1 MANIVLLR
9 AYYERPNFY
18 SAAVYISQSTGSLM
32 FLVNLMLIVAASAGY
47 GLQRLFYGPL
57 RPIETEQLY
66 DKAWLFGLDLGTGP
80 KNIWRMAANCQWRSL
95 RSDSLSFHPEYD
107 VGTPD
112 GRK

>member
-1 MANIVLLR
+1 MANVVLLR

-32 FLVNLMLIVAASAGY
+32 FLVNLMLIVAASFGF

-66 DKAWLFGLDLGTGP
+66 DHLPRRYRHMVLHHVPLPACWESVAVD
-80 KNIWRMAANCQWRSL
+80 R
-95 RSDSLSFHPEYD
+95 
-107 VGTPD
+107 
-112 GRK
+112 